1 MKRKLIVSL
10 TGIAM
15 SLALAVTGCA
25 GTTGKSKGG
34 DSDETTAD
42 LKTVEPGAYAGKTVY
57 GKVISISDSQITVSL
72 GTYNKDASKDT
83 SVTQTSVTGDAAEVI
98 DTAASS
104 DDNSTD
110 TSAENTETKS
120 KKKKSR
126 FTANGEQMT
135 VTIPESLADTEIKE
149 KYVLSITLDEQGNV
163 AAIEVVSK
171 GRRK

>member
-1 MKRKLIVSL
+1 MRGSEKH
-10 TGIAM
+10 TGK
-15 SLALAVTGCA
+15 
-25 GTTGKSKGG
+25 KSKGG
-34 DSDETTAD
+34 DSDETIAD
-42 LKTVEPGAYAGKTVY
+42 LKTVEPGAYAGQTVY

>member
-1 MKRKLIVSL
+1 M
-10 TGIAM
+10 
-15 SLALAVTGCA
+15 
-25 GTTGKSKGG
+25 
-34 DSDETTAD
+34 
-42 LKTVEPGAYAGKTVY
+42 Y

>member
-1 MKRKLIVSL
+1 M
-10 TGIAM
+10 
-15 SLALAVTGCA
+15 
-25 GTTGKSKGG
+25 
-34 DSDETTAD
+34 
-42 LKTVEPGAYAGKTVY
+42 Y

-149 KYVLSITLDEQGNV
+149 KYVLAITLDDQGN
-163 AAIEVVSK
+163 ATEIEVVSK

>member
-1 MKRKLIVSL
+1 M
-10 TGIAM
+10 
-15 SLALAVTGCA
+15 
-25 GTTGKSKGG
+25 
-34 DSDETTAD
+34 
-42 LKTVEPGAYAGKTVY
+42 Y
-57 GKVISISDSQITVSL
+57 GKVISITDSQITVSL

-83 SVTQTSVTGDAAEVI
+83 SVTQTSVTEDAAEVI

-104 DDNSTD
+104 DDNITD

-149 KYVLSITLDEQGNV
+149 KYVLAITLDDQGNV
-163 AAIEVVSK
+163 TEIEVVSK
-171 GRRK
+171 GRRKQYKKDHRVTL